1 MLALSAYDTYLDQ
14 LHDVLK
20 RFTSALT
27 QAGIEYRVIGGMGV
41 FLHVNER
48 DTMAARLTRDIDAAV
63 ERTNLPAI
71 IRAVQPFGF
80 TYQHVAGTDT
90 LVDAAK
96 PKARSAVH
104 LIFVREKVRPEY
116 VEPVPDFSPVTP
128 TSDGVLIAPV
138 ADLVKMKLTSF
149 RDKDRVHVRDMDGV
163 GLITPEIE
171 AGLPQ
176 ALRQRLAEVRASE

>member
-20 RFTSALT
+20 RFTSALAL
-27 QAGIEYRVIGGMGV
+27 AGIEYRVIGGMAV

-48 DTMAARLTRDIDAAV
+48 DSMAARLTSDIDVAV
-63 ERTNLPAI
+63 ERTDLPAI
-71 IRAVQPFGF
+71 LRAVEPFGF
-80 TYQHVAGTDT
+80 THQQLAGTDT
-90 LVDAAK
+90 LVDAAN

-104 LIFVREKVRPEY
+104 FIFVREKVRPAY
-116 VEPVPDFSPVTP
+116 LEPVPDLSPVTP
-128 TSDGVLIAPV
+128 TTDGVLIASV

-149 RDKDRVHVRDMDGV
+149 RLIDRVHIRDMDGV

-171 AGLPQ
+171 AGLPEL
-176 ALRQRLAEVRASE
+176 LRQRLAGVRASE